1 MINPRD
7 EDHLVGLELE
17 LVELVE
23 QRERARVQGRAVDAG
38 RIGREIRQ
46 IQNEMASTAEIL
58 AGQPA
63 PRPRFH
69 NLHEA
74 RSA

>member
-1 MINPRD
+1 MINPRE

-23 QRERARVQGRAVDAG
+23 QRERAGVQGRAVDAG
-38 RIGREIRQ
+38 RISQEIRQ
-46 IQNEMASTAEIL
+46 VQNEMARSADIL
-58 AGQPA
+58 AGRS

-69 NLHEA
+69 NLSEA